1 MKPQTSPMREGGQA
15 RPGRWEVGLKILLNT
30 PFCWLQLATDTFIF
44 LEEPLKLVIGN
55 HAHLAH
61 PSFLSLRKNNL
72 EYRISFKNFSFIFKG
87 TQFKRI
93 LSSSRSHV
101 TVFVILFCSQNWGG
115 FMEMIIVSS
124 MCLFTRK
131 KYGGKSNEL
140 RPHKI
145 KLDLKL
151 GNKVNLNMNKISNNY
166 SLL

>member
-1 MKPQTSPMREGGQA
+1 
-15 RPGRWEVGLKILLNT
+15 
-30 PFCWLQLATDTFIF
+30 
-44 LEEPLKLVIGN
+44 
-55 HAHLAH
+55 
-61 PSFLSLRKNNL
+61 
-72 EYRISFKNFSFIFKG
+72 
-87 TQFKRI
+87 
-93 LSSSRSHV
+93 
-101 TVFVILFCSQNWGG
+101 
-115 FMEMIIVSS
+115 MIIVSS